1 MQASSSRIAAL
12 EAELAVTMEV
22 AQPSSK
28 VPVAGIADH
37 VDGWGD
43 FDVPMGGT
51 AATSAREMHDMA
63 LVGGP
68 LKVQL

>member
-1 MQASSSRIAAL
+1 MSIATL

-51 AATSAREMHDMA
+51 AATSARITCMTWRLWED
-63 LVGGP
+63 L
-68 LKVQL
+68 